1 MKLNIRLTVVMLSTL
16 LLLIQAQA
24 AEIKISSPT
33 QLTPLNNSLQPGDTV
48 LLASGKWA
56 DVDLLFSGKGTKE
69 APITLKAEVP
79 GQVVL
84 TGKSHLRIAGEY
96 LVVEGLHFQEPDT
109 AVSDVIQ
116 FRGDSKTPSNHCR
129 LTNCAMTSTGPQNA
143 DAECRWVGLYG
154 QENRLDHCRFEG
166 KTGKGTTVVVWL
178 NAEGDGRHQLD
189 HNYFGPREKLGKNGG
204 ETIRVGD
211 SKTSMMK
218 AACLVERNIFEKCT
232 GEAECISNKSCGNL
246 YRENTFLEVQGTL
259 TLRHGNGCV
268 VEGNVFLGNNVNGT
282 GGIRI
287 IGEDHQVRG
296 NYLEKLGGDKARAGI
311 CFMMGIPDSPLNR
324 YFQVKRARLE
334 NNVLVD
340 CKQSFFIGLADDKN
354 GILPPVGS
362 VIRGNTI
369 ISPKRSLFAVSCSL
383 TGLTFEKNRCYGSE
397 LGMTA
402 QPGLVMNP
410 ETKAAP
416 LKALSRAEVGPKW

>member
-1 MKLNIRLTVVMLSTL
+1 MKINSWIRAVFLATSLSNTSL
-16 LLLIQAQA
+16 KA
-24 AEIKISSPT
+24 AEMRISSPVEVSA
-33 QLTPLNNSLQPGDTV
+33 LAKKLQPGDTV
-48 LLASGKWA
+48 AIKSGQWA
-56 DVDLLFSGKGTKE
+56 DVDLLFAGHGTKE
-69 APITLKAEVP
+69 APITLKAAVP

-84 TGKSHLRIAGEY
+84 TGKSQLRIAGEY

-109 AVSDVIQ
+109 TVSDVIQ
-116 FRGDSKTPSNHCR
+116 FRGDSKTPSSHCR
-129 LTNCAMTSTGPQNA
+129 LTDCAMTSTLPQNA
-143 DAECRWVGLYG
+143 NAECRWVGLYG
-154 QENRLDHCRFEG
+154 RENRLDHCRFEG

-178 NAEGDGRHQLD
+178 NTEGDGRHQLD

-218 AACLVERNIFEKCT
+218 ADCVVEQNVFEKCN

-259 TLRHGNGCV
+259 TLRHGNDCV

-296 NYLEKLGGDKARAGI
+296 NYLEKLSGDKARAGI
-311 CFMMGIPDSPLNR
+311 CFMMGVPDSPLNR
-324 YFQVKRARLE
+324 YFQVKRARVE

-340 CKQSFFIGLADDKN
+340 CKQSFFIGLSDDKN
-354 GILPPVGS
+354 GILPPVES
-362 VIRGNTI
+362 VIRGNTV
-369 ISPKRSLFAVSCSL
+369 ISPKRSLFVINCSL
-383 TGLTFEKNRCYGSE
+383 TGLIFENNRCHGSE
-397 LGMTA
+397 LGMPA